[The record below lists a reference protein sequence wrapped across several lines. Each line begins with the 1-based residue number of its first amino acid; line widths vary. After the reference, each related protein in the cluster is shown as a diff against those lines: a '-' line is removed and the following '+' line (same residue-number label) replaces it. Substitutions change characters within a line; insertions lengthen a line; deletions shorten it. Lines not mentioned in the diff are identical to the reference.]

1 MSIISGLPIKQKNR
15 RKVLRRELYA
25 EGFHC
30 KGLRTCPLAY
40 FEAQRPKGVW
50 GIRPPMSLR
59 LSNCE
64 SRAFV
69 AGVELLPANIPPVVS
84 TKSPANNN
92 LLYISETTLR
102 GGFFVL
108 YQVVRIDLPRFPE
121 LLIGNK
127 WEPIAHLTE
136 QGFLSK
142 FSPNL

>member
-1 MSIISGLPIKQKNR
+1 MT
-15 RKVLRRELYA
+15 
-25 EGFHC
+25 H
-30 KGLRTCPLAY
+30 
-40 FEAQRPKGVW
+40 
-50 GIRPPMSLR
+50 
-59 LSNCE
+59 
-64 SRAFV
+64 SRYKK
-69 AGVELLPANIPPVVS
+69 ANIPPVVS

-121 LLIGNK
+121 HLIGNK
-127 WEPIAHLTE
+127 WKPIAHLTE

>member
-1 MSIISGLPIKQKNR
+1 MKRG
-15 RKVLRRELYA
+15 
-25 EGFHC
+25 
-30 KGLRTCPLAY
+30 
-40 FEAQRPKGVW
+40 W
-50 GIRPPMSLR
+50 GIRPKNKKPSLNQR
-59 LSNCE
+59 RVYLEVVCRVRTILHAYVRFCSGQVTHP
-64 SRAFV
+64 RYKK
-69 AGVELLPANIPPVVS
+69 ANIPPVVS

-121 LLIGNK
+121 YLIGNK
-127 WEPIAHLTE
+127 WEPITHLTE

>member
-1 MSIISGLPIKQKNR
+1 MQAGAVFIPPACISDSGKEYAAPVYKIKKPSQG
-15 RKVLRRELYA
+15 VCGQE
-25 EGFHC
+25 FH
-30 KGLRTCPLAY
+30 
-40 FEAQRPKGVW
+40 
-50 GIRPPMSLR
+50 
-59 LSNCE
+59 
-64 SRAFV
+64 SRYKK
-69 AGVELLPANIPPVVS
+69 ANIPPVVS

-127 WEPIAHLTE
+127 WEQIAHLTE